1 MISFACPHHTDYSPI
16 STLVKSESCIQIN
29 IDKRIQLGFFNF
41 SSPEELILHVD
52 NLITLS
58 KQNEASAAQAQDP
71 SQSSVEQFDS
81 LTAKEERTLKQR
93 SAISLHLQKFPQKSI
108 VSQVG
113 VSLSTLKR
121 WINLYNKG
129 KLFTD
134 PLPSPRYKLK
144 QDYLDA
150 IGAYLNHPKRMC
162 TTLHDIKRYLL
173 SQFAMQLDK
182 VNLATIYRWVKKA
195 GFSKKRVSAHVKDRN
210 SLEMIAK
217 RSTACIELTS
227 HLLLDRE
234 IIYLDEVSFNQDLI
248 PIYGYSKIG
257 KPAFTIRSQK
267 EKTNQLLQLSL
278 EISFWAFRS
287 TKLALRL
294 RNLDIF

>member
-1 MISFACPHHTDYSPI
+1 MSRKRKSKPSGGLEVEITTKKLLYEQSDSALAKIMFSTSKEHSDILCSHHTDYSPI
-16 STLVKSESCIQIN
+16 CTLVKSESCIQIN
-29 IDKRIQLGFFNF
+29 LDKRIQLGFFNF

-71 SQSSVEQFDS
+71 SPSSVEQFDS

-93 SAISLHLQKFPQKSI
+93 SAISLHLQKFPPKSI

-113 VSLSTLKR
+113 VSLSTLKK
-121 WINLYNKG
+121 WISLYNKG
-129 KLFTD
+129 KLLTD
-134 PLPSPRYKLK
+134 PLPNPRYKLK

-173 SQFAMQLDK
+173 SPFAMQLDK

-210 SLEMIAK
+210 SLEMITK
-217 RSTACIELTS
+217 RSTVCIELTS

-248 PIYGYSKIG
+248 SIYGYSKIG
-257 KPAFTIRSQK
+257 
-267 EKTNQLLQLSL
+267 
-278 EISFWAFRS
+278 
-287 TKLALRL
+287 
-294 RNLDIF
+294 